1 MSNFC
6 SHKRKAGPVL
16 INDDKYCDIILLGGL
31 PWLGSYKLGGKKLGN
46 QWKTNL
52 NGGNNQKQEGMDF
65 LDFSGGTKRGE
76 ANFSKTLVE
85 ESDPGGCCGKRT
97 VDIDILITS

>member
-1 MSNFC
+1 M
-6 SHKRKAGPVL
+6 
-16 INDDKYCDIILLGGL
+16 
-31 PWLGSYKLGGKKLGN
+31 
-46 QWKTNL
+46 